1 MFLLISPFFCCAP
14 WEISHDTSNWDISS
28 IHQQYGTPAFSC
40 LQLQFSPNVAW
51 PLTSCWKKVFTYF
64 SKSASLFIPKSIF
77 GLKSQ
82 IPATLGQLSVITSGS
97 EDGSRFDC
105 HQCSGFGLRTSWPL
119 AGWDSPGAWGSFDK
133 IQKSKPF
140 LILPRTCVVIYII
153 IYYNCMCWDSET
165 ASTQKIVS
173 FKRLQ
178 QLSLECFYKRKG
190 KCRCIYPTPWLIMA
204 TSNSLRIRSKI
215 SQVARIWAVF
225 KYGWAM
231 WSTGICP
238 TNLPKISVRNAPTCT
253 LMNSLHTC
261 MIAVV

>member
-1 MFLLISPFFCCAP
+1 MIRPTETFLAY
-14 WEISHDTSNWDISS
+14 TSSMERQHFPVCN
-28 IHQQYGTPAFSC
+28 C
-40 LQLQFSPNVAW
+40 NFSPNVAY
-51 PLTSCWKKVFTYF
+51 PLASCWKKVFKYF

-140 LILPRTCVVIYII
+140 IILPRTFVIIYIVI
-153 IYYNCMCWDSET
+153 VLCWDSET
-165 ASTQKIVS
+165 VSTQKIVS
-173 FKRLQ
+173 FKRLHH
-178 QLSLECFYKRKG
+178 LSLECFYKRKG
-190 KCRCIYPTPWLIMA
+190 KCRCIYPTPWLTMA

-225 KYGWAM
+225 
-231 WSTGICP
+231 
-238 TNLPKISVRNAPTCT
+238 
-253 LMNSLHTC
+253 
-261 MIAVV
+261 